1 MMAWLESLPLWLL
14 ILAAFTI
21 GASSYATASYFF
33 EIRRQKIY
41 QDKSLRLQ
49 ARTANALENLADLT
63 KVQFGFTDEI
73 KVLSANA
80 IDENPI
86 P

>member
-21 GASSYATASYFF
+21 GASSYATGSYFF